1 MYRLAERGVIR
12 LNDGEHIKPHA
23 DGWLEY
29 GAWITAGNVPLPM
42 EEVTPAPPT
51 VPEMV
56 ELYRQAIQDHLDAA
70 AKLRDYDNIQT
81 ASLRAALPNSPFH
94 AEGVAYGEWMDA
106 CWAKGIEVM
115 NAAIAGTIP
124 IPTVQELLI
133 ELPDLVLPPNP
144 YR

>member
-12 LNDGEHIKPHA
+12 LSDGKHIKPHA
-23 DGWLEY
+23 DGWAEY
-29 GAWITAGNVPLPM
+29 GAWITAGNVPEPIPN
-42 EEVTPAPPT
+42 VASAAPT
-51 VPEMV
+51 VQEMV
-56 ELYRQAIQDHLDAA
+56 EIYRQAIQDYLDSA
-70 AKLRDYDNIQT
+70 AKLRNYDNIQT